1 VCAMRRVRARRVAIL
16 MIVCLCGRTAM
27 AFTRAAPQAL
37 RLRSFA
43 ALPAAQLQ
51 HQRRARMAMS
61 AVQQEEEVV
70 KTSKRRSSTGSKK
83 GGSSTAAS
91 LVSTSYGA
99 DQITVLEG
107 LEPVRKR
114 PGMYIGS
121 SGPKGLHHLVF
132 EVRVHGVLLSSCKC
146 KLALIDNALH
156 AALCCAGG

>member
-1 VCAMRRVRARRVAIL
+1 
-16 MIVCLCGRTAM
+16 M
-27 AFTRAAPQAL
+27 AFTRAAVPQAL
-37 RLRSFA
+37 RLRSFS
-43 ALPAAQLQ
+43 ALPAAQVQ

-70 KTSKRRSSTGSKK
+70 KTTKRRSSTGSKK

-91 LVSTSYGA
+91 LVNTSYGA

-132 EVRVHGVLLSSCKC
+132 EVR
-146 KLALIDNALH
+146 
-156 AALCCAGG
+156 

>member
-1 VCAMRRVRARRVAIL
+1 
-16 MIVCLCGRTAM
+16 M

-61 AVQQEEEVV
+61 AVQQEQEVV
-70 KTSKRRSSTGSKK
+70 KTTKRRSSTGSKK

-132 EVRVHGVLLSSCKC
+132 EVR
-146 KLALIDNALH
+146 
-156 AALCCAGG
+156 LCAVMLT